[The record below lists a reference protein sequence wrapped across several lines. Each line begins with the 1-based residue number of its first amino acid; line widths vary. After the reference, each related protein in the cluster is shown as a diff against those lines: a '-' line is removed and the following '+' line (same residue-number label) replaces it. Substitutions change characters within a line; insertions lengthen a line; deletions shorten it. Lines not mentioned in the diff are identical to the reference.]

1 MIEHRTEQVDASQ
14 VALADVLKIDTAC
27 GGVGVRSPVTEL
39 SGEGGTEDERVG
51 GVDLMGDRRAGV
63 AEEVG
68 SEAESPAGG
77 VMR

>member
-1 MIEHRTEQVDASQ
+1 VIEHRTEQVDDSQ
-14 VALADVLKIDTAC
+14 VAC

>member
-1 MIEHRTEQVDASQ
+1 M
-14 VALADVLKIDTAC
+14 
-27 GGVGVRSPVTEL
+27 TEL
-39 SGEGGTEDERVG
+39 SSEGGTEDERVG
-51 GVDLMGDRRAGV
+51 GVDLIGDRRAGV